1 MRIKKLMLGA
11 AAAGAGCLALAAVSP
26 AAAATIVHVG
36 QIPPANPYF
45 FITSGTPF
53 SPVITADFGA
63 TFNGPSVSFD
73 DIFEF
78 TIPQNGTGSGSLS
91 TSFSSKK
98 NQLTINSVVINGV
111 SYSLTNK
118 SHGQSL
124 SVGGIP
130 IANGVL
136 NTIEVTGVTSA
147 NDIAATYSGTMTF
160 NAVVPE
166 PASWLL
172 MIGGVAMIGAA
183 MRRNRA
189 DAMIVA

>member
-1 MRIKKLMLGA
+1 MKKLGYL
-11 AAAGAGCLALAAVSP
+11 AAAGACCLAFALSP
-26 AAAATIVHVG
+26 QAMAATIVHVG
-36 QIPPANPYF
+36 TYPPANPYF

-53 SPVITADFGA
+53 TPVITADFGA

-78 TIPQNGTGSGSLS
+78 TIPQNGTGSGSIS
-91 TSFSSKK
+91 TSFSSHK
-98 NQLTINSVVINGV
+98 NQLTISQVVINGV
-111 SYSLTNK
+111 SYALTNK
-118 SHGQSL
+118 SHGQAL
-124 SVGGIP
+124 TVGGIP
-130 IANGVL
+130 ITSGVL

-183 MRRNRA
+183 MRRSRA
-189 DAMIVA
+189 DALTTA

>member
-1 MRIKKLMLGA
+1 MKKLGYL
-11 AAAGAGCLALAAVSP
+11 AAAGACCLAFALSP
-26 AAAATIVHVG
+26 QAMAATIVHVG
-36 QIPPANPYF
+36 TYPPANPYF

-53 SPVITADFGA
+53 TPVITADFGA

-78 TIPQNGTGSGSLS
+78 TIPQNGTGSGSIS
-91 TSFSSKK
+91 TSFSSHK
-98 NQLTINSVVINGV
+98 NQLTISQVVINGV
-111 SYSLTNK
+111 SYALTNK
-118 SHGQSL
+118 SHGQAL
-124 SVGGIP
+124 TVGGIP
-130 IANGVL
+130 ITSGVL

-147 NDIAATYSGTMTF
+147 KDIAATYSGTMTF